1 MTPSKFKT
9 SRLLWLLLGAIVLV
23 ALLYHLRNALL
34 PFAIGGALAYIL
46 DPIISSLE
54 RRIPW
59 MSSRPELKRVTLI
72 LLTFAI
78 VALLGIGAIIAIIP
92 PISNEISRFIDNL
105 PSLISQARVTVQSID
120 AEIVERL
127 PEEAVT
133 TIHDAAQDI
142 GALAI
147 PVVKFFAARTYGVI
161 TQTMSLLLGLAM
173 APLILFYILKD
184 KGKIIEG
191 ILDTL
196 SPEPR
201 RHTQNV
207 LSILNNVFSSYI
219 RGQLILGLIVGVM
232 VFIGLWLMGVP
243 FSPVLGLV
251 AGVTELIPVIGPWL
265 GAIPALLVVLA
276 TAPDKFIWV
285 ALLYLVVQQLENIF
299 LVPRVQSESLNLHP
313 VMVLAALIVGSEV
326 AGLWGMILGPPFAAA
341 GRGVLLY
348 FLSVWRAE
356 DVEGDAPKTAEEDA
370 PETVSQDTP
379 DPSVTTQTPLPA
391 KDPAGD

>member
-1 MTPSKFKT
+1 MARSPFKT

-34 PFAIGGALAYIL
+34 PFAVGGALAYVL
-46 DPIISSLE
+46 DPIVSSLE

-59 MSSRPELKRVTLI
+59 MSSRPDLKRLILI

-78 VALLGIGAIIAIIP
+78 AIILGIGAIIAVIP
-92 PISNEISRFIDNL
+92 PISNEISRFVDNL
-105 PSLISQARVTVQSID
+105 PSLITQARATVESVD

-133 TIHDAAQDI
+133 AIHDAAQDI

-147 PVVKFFAARTYGVI
+147 PVVRFFAARTYGVI
-161 TQTMSLLLGLAM
+161 TQTLSLLLGLAM

-184 KGKIIEG
+184 KRKIIEG
-191 ILDTL
+191 MLATL

-201 RHTQNV
+201 KHTQNV
-207 LSILNNVFSSYI
+207 LGILNDVFGAYI

-251 AGVTELIPVIGPWL
+251 AGLTELIPVIGPWL

-276 TAPDKFIWV
+276 TAPDKFLWV

-326 AGLWGMILGPPFAAA
+326 AGLWGMIMGPPFAAA

-348 FLSVWRAE
+348 FLSVWRAQDDADASE
-356 DVEGDAPKTAEEDA
+356 TVLQDDAPQPSDA
-370 PETVSQDTP
+370 LQE
-379 DPSVTTQTPLPA
+379 PA
-391 KDPAGD
+391 VAADEAVNS

>member
-1 MTPSKFKT
+1 MPSSSFKT
-9 SRLLWLLLGAIVLV
+9 SRLIWLLVGAIALV
-23 ALLYHLRNALL
+23 VLLYHLRNALL
-34 PFAIGGALAYIL
+34 PFAVGGALAYIL

-54 RRIPW
+54 QRIPW
-59 MSSRPELKRVTLI
+59 MSSRPDLKRIILI
-72 LLTFAI
+72 LLAFA
-78 VALLGIGAIIAIIP
+78 VAALLGVGAIIAVIP
-92 PISNEISRFIDNL
+92 PISNEISHFIENL
-105 PSLISQARVTVQSID
+105 PSLISQARATVQSID

-133 TIHDAAQDI
+133 AIHDAAQDI

-191 ILDTL
+191 MLDTL

-201 RHTQNV
+201 KHTQNV
-207 LSILNNVFSSYI
+207 LSILNDVFSSYI

-251 AGVTELIPVIGPWL
+251 AGLTELIPVIGPWL
-265 GAIPALLVVLA
+265 GAIPGLLVVLA
-276 TAPDKFIWV
+276 TAPEKFIWV
-285 ALLYLVVQQLENIF
+285 ALLYLAVQQLENIF

-326 AGLWGMILGPPFAAA
+326 AGLWGMIMGPPFAAA

-356 DVEGDAPKTAEEDA
+356 DADEVPVTEAQEDVQPAENLRDAASVVE
-370 PETVSQDTP
+370 S
-379 DPSVTTQTPLPA
+379 
-391 KDPAGD
+391 AGDD

>member
-1 MTPSKFKT
+1 MARPPFKT

-34 PFAIGGALAYIL
+34 PFAVGGALAYIL
-46 DPIISSLE
+46 DPIVSWLE

-59 MSSRPELKRVTLI
+59 MSSRPDMKRLILI
-72 LLTFAI
+72 LLTFVIA
-78 VALLGIGAIIAIIP
+78 ALLGIGAIIAIIP
-92 PISNEISRFIDNL
+92 PISNEISRFVDNL
-105 PSLISQARVTVQSID
+105 PSLITQARATVQSID

-133 TIHDAAQDI
+133 AIHDAAQDI

-147 PVVKFFAARTYGVI
+147 PVVKFFAARTYGVV
-161 TQTMSLLLGLAM
+161 TQTLSLLLGLAM

-191 ILDTL
+191 VLATL

-201 RHTQNV
+201 KHTQNV
-207 LSILNNVFSSYI
+207 LSILNDIFSAYI

-251 AGVTELIPVIGPWL
+251 AGLTELIPVIGPWL
-265 GAIPALLVVLA
+265 GAIPGLLVVLA

-326 AGLWGMILGPPFAAA
+326 AGLWGMIMGPPFAAA

-348 FLSVWRAE
+348 FLSVWRTE
-356 DVEGDAPKTAEEDA
+356 DNADASETALQDAPQDSDALQETAASDEL
-370 PETVSQDTP
+370 TN
-379 DPSVTTQTPLPA
+379 
-391 KDPAGD
+391 G